1 MTTEHKPTKRRL
13 ELWMA
18 LLREGEYTHMVYDL
32 TSEDCRWFCNEDD
45 AKAYMRAVPKA
56 EDVREKVAP

>member
-1 MTTEHKPTKRRL
+1 MSASTPTKRRL

-32 TSEDCRWFCNEDD
+32 TRLLSGARS
-45 AKAYMRAVPKA
+45 
-56 EDVREKVAP
+56 